1 MMMVFVCHVT
11 LLVEAE
17 LSVRPIHVLTSCYP
31 RKVLV
36 GVQVL
41 GHLLPQTLERPAEKE
56 SEFYVNTRAATRA
69 AGSDGS
75 LNRLIYKTKTSRSL
89 SYKIHNLVLM
99 TRVVLQ
105 SCLKTQ

>member
-17 LSVRPIHVLTSCYP
+17 LSVSVFLLTSCYP

-41 GHLLPQTLERPAEKE
+41 GHLLPQTLERPAETE

-75 LNRLIYKTKTSRSL
+75 LNRLLYKTKTSR
-89 SYKIHNLVLM
+89 IHFLVLM

>member
-17 LSVRPIHVLTSCYP
+17 LSVSVFLLTSCYP

-75 LNRLIYKTKTSRSL
+75 LNRLIYKTKTSR
-89 SYKIHNLVLM
+89 IHFLVLM

>member
-1 MMMVFVCHVT
+1 MYDPSMF
-11 LLVEAE
+11 L
-17 LSVRPIHVLTSCYP
+17 LTSCYP

-41 GHLLPQTLERPAEKE
+41 GHLLPQTLERPAETE

-75 LNRLIYKTKTSRSL
+75 LNRLLYKTKTSR
-89 SYKIHNLVLM
+89 IHLLVLM

>member
-17 LSVRPIHVLTSCYP
+17 LSVSVFLLTSCYP

-41 GHLLPQTLERPAEKE
+41 GHLLPQTLERPAETE

-75 LNRLIYKTKTSRSL
+75 LNRLIYKTKTSR
-89 SYKIHNLVLM
+89 IHFLVLM